1 MQRITER
8 NDIYSIV
15 FMKIRI
21 QGNSI
26 RYRLKEPEVA
36 DFKKYGRVTE
46 TIQLGDEETEQLRFV
61 LLRSSVNMVTVQ
73 QADKTSTILVPEQMA
88 QHWTD
93 TDLVGFDAI
102 IEIGRGKGLKVLVE
116 KDFKCLDG
124 SEEDNIGA
132 YPNPAKQC

>member
-1 MQRITER
+1 MIFIA
-8 NDIYSIV
+8 NV

-46 TIQLGDEETEQLRFV
+46 TIQLGEEETEQLRFV

-73 QADKTSTILVPEQMA
+73 QADNTTTILVPEQMA
-88 QHWTD
+88 QRWTD
-93 TDLVGFDAI
+93 SDLVGFDAI
-102 IEIGRGKGLKVLVE
+102 IEIGKGKGLKVLVE

>member
-1 MQRITER
+1 MIFIA
-8 NDIYSIV
+8 NV

-46 TIQLGDEETEQLRFV
+46 TIQLGEEETEQLRFV

-73 QADKTSTILVPEQMA
+73 QADKTTTILVPEQMA
-88 QHWTD
+88 QRWTD
-93 TDLVGFDAI
+93 SDLVGFDAI
-102 IEIGRGKGLKVLVE
+102 IEIGKGKGLKVLVE

>member
-1 MQRITER
+1 
-8 NDIYSIV
+8 
-15 FMKIRI
+15 MKIRI

-46 TIQLGDEETEQLRFV
+46 TIQLGEEETEQLRFV

-73 QADKTSTILVPEQMA
+73 QADKTTTILVPEQMA
-88 QHWTD
+88 QRWTD
-93 TDLVGFDAI
+93 SDLVGFDAI
-102 IEIGRGKGLKVLVE
+102 IEIGKGKGLKVLVE

>member
-1 MQRITER
+1 VQRIIER
-8 NDIYSIV
+8 NDIYSYV

-73 QADKTSTILVPEQMA
+73 QADKTTTILVPEQMA
-88 QHWTD
+88 QRWTD
-93 TDLVGFDAI
+93 SDLVGFDAI
-102 IEIGRGKGLKVLVE
+102 IEIGKGKGLKVLVE

>member
-1 MQRITER
+1 
-8 NDIYSIV
+8 
-15 FMKIRI
+15 MKIRI

-73 QADKTSTILVPEQMA
+73 QADKTTTILVPEQMA
-88 QHWTD
+88 QRWTD
-93 TDLVGFDAI
+93 SDLVGFDAI
-102 IEIGRGKGLKVLVE
+102 IEIGKGKGLKVLVE

>member
-1 MQRITER
+1 MIFIA
-8 NDIYSIV
+8 NV

-73 QADKTSTILVPEQMA
+73 QADKTTTILVPEQMA
-88 QHWTD
+88 QRWTD
-93 TDLVGFDAI
+93 SDLVGFDAI
-102 IEIGRGKGLKVLVE
+102 IEIGKGKGLKVLVE